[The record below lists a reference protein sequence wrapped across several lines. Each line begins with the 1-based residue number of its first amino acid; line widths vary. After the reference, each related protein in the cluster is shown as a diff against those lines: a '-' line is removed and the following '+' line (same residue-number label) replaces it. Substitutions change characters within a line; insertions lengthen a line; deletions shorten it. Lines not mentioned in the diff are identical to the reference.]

1 MGIILAELFGRA
13 PPFASEDHMRML
25 RRIVHALGSPTE
37 VELSMVEDE
46 RAVLTLTLT
55 PSFTL
60 TLTRWSLA

>member
-1 MGIILAELFGRA
+1 
-13 PPFASEDHMRML
+13 MRML